1 MYCTAIMNDVIL
13 SDIPVQRKLI
23 VLQVIAFARRVAA

>member
-23 VLQVIAFARRVAA
+23 VLQVIASARRVAA